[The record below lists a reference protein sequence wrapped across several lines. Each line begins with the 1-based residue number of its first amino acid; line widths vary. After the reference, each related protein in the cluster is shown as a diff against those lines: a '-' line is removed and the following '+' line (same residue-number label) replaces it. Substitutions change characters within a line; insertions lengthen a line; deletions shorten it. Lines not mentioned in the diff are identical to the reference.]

1 MLERCQVTP
10 AQIIDLKALM
20 GDASDNIP
28 GIPGVGE
35 KTAAKIIGEYKT
47 VENAYEHVEE
57 IRPNKAK
64 ESLKNHYDLA
74 LLSKKLATIDRH
86 SPFELKLEDARIGN
100 LYTDAALELCKKTG
114 V

>member
-1 MLERCQVTP
+1 MSMWRRSGP
-10 AQIIDLKALM
+10 
-20 GDASDNIP
+20 
-28 GIPGVGE
+28 
-35 KTAAKIIGEYKT
+35 
-47 VENAYEHVEE
+47 
-57 IRPNKAK
+57 IRAK

-100 LYTDAALELCKKTG
+100 LYNGRGSGTVQKTG